1 MMIEKSLIVEGCLIK
16 KNSIGILVAPKG
28 ATIVMFAF
36 IQQSL
41 HFSQILVG
49 DDDNLPINFDALN
62 Y

>member
-1 MMIEKSLIVEGCLIK
+1 MFNN

-28 ATIVMFAF
+28 VTIVLFAF

-41 HFSQILVG
+41 HLSPILEG
-49 DDDNLPINFDALN
+49 DDNNLPIDFDAFN